1 MKHIN
6 KIFLGAVILSIG
18 SVAALGN
25 GNHFN
30 MKSVSMISDAATKEK
45 GPFSTLS
52 PDENKQ
58 IYLKQEGLCYYKT
71 PAVEI
76 WDDPEKMGFEYYD
89 PVYLFVA
96 FEQEFDEKGNAKY
109 TDIIVP
115 KEIDGIPVVD
125 CKSFAGHYE
134 IKSLRVESMYSSH
147 SDLIT
152 SQGTEFHVASVSGC
166 TNLEY
171 YEIPQGIRTL
181 YEGDFKNCKALSS
194 IRISKDVERIENK
207 TFEGC
212 NNLKNITF
220 DKFPNLRNAEGLKT
234 LDWWTEHEQKNGRV
248 VYKKCLLNA
257 GNNKGKITVR
267 GHKINKIME
276 NAFQS
281 GKAKKIKLE
290 NIKKLENYAMA
301 GSSAEEIVLG
311 KGIKTLPKG
320 CFDGSANLKK
330 IKITSKERIVW
341 GKDMYTGGAFYLGVG
356 LEESGLKENQ
366 KVDVYIYSDKIH
378 KKSLCNTNFSAKK
391 VTLHVPAKMVSQ
403 YRDCVECN
411 VVALHH

>member
-1 MKHIN
+1 
-6 KIFLGAVILSIG
+6 
-18 SVAALGN
+18 
-25 GNHFN
+25 
-30 MKSVSMISDAATKEK
+30 
-45 GPFSTLS
+45 
-52 PDENKQ
+52 
-58 IYLKQEGLCYYKT
+58 
-71 PAVEI
+71 
-76 WDDPEKMGFEYYD
+76 
-89 PVYLFVA
+89 
-96 FEQEFDEKGNAKY
+96 
-109 TDIIVP
+109 
-115 KEIDGIPVVD
+115 
-125 CKSFAGHYE
+125 
-134 IKSLRVESMYSSH
+134 MYSSH

-194 IRISKDVERIENK
+194 IRISKDVERIGNK

-220 DKFPNLRNAEGLKT
+220 DKFPNLCNAEGLKT
-234 LDWWTEHEQKNGRV
+234 LDWWTEHEKKNGRV

-311 KGIKTLPKG
+311 KGIKRKSESR
-320 CFDGSANLKK
+320 CVYIQRQNSQ
-330 IKITSKERIVW
+330 KITLRNKFFSKESDAACT
-341 GKDMYTGGAFYLGVG
+341 GKDGVQI
-356 LEESGLKENQ
+356 SGLRGVQCGCIALLRKLKYKN
-366 KVDVYIYSDKIH
+366 II
-378 KKSLCNTNFSAKK
+378 NIK
-391 VTLHVPAKMVSQ
+391 VTHL
-403 YRDCVECN
+403 
-411 VVALHH
+411 